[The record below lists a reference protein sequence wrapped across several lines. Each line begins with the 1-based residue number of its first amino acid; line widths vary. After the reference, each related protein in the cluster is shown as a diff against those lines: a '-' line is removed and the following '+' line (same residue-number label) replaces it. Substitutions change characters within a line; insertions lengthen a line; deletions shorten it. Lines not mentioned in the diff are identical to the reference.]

1 MSDALRFLVDED
13 FDNDIMRGMLRQLPT
28 LDTVRTQDVGLSG
41 TLDPIVLEWAAQ
53 EGRVMLTH
61 DVSTMTAHAY
71 ARVTSGLPM
80 PGVLAVSQ
88 LAPISQ
94 VIEDLMLLAECSL
107 PGEWE
112 GQVRYVPL

>member
-13 FDNDIMRGMLRQLPT
+13 FDNDVMRGMLRQLPT
-28 LDTVRTQDVGLSG
+28 LDIVRAQDVGLSG
-41 TLDPIVLEWAAQ
+41 TPDPIVLEWAAQ
-53 EGRVMLTH
+53 EGRVLLTH

-71 ARVTSGLPM
+71 ARVTSGLSM
-80 PGVLAVSQ
+80 PGVFAVSQ

-112 GQVRYVPL
+112 GQVRYLPL